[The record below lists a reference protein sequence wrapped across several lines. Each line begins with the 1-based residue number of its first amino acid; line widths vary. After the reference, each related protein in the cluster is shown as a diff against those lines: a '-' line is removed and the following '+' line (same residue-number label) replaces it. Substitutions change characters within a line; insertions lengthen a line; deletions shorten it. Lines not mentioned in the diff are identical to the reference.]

1 VKSLSEQSFYEILEV
16 PRTAT
21 PEEVQRAY
29 DRARALF
36 GPGSLVSY
44 TLLAPDEAEILSR
57 RIEEARSVLLDPQ
70 ARASYD
76 ERLSTDG
83 EPRVRPAPA
92 EEPATPPTPAASP
105 VAATPPALPPRE
117 AARKAPSAEI
127 VQPPDGTTWTGDLLR
142 QAREARG
149 LTIVQVSE
157 RTKVTRHHIEN
168 MEAERFDQLPV
179 AVYLRG
185 IVMAVAREL
194 RLDAQKVV
202 RSYMER
208 VAAARAPAK
217 GR

>member
-1 VKSLSEQSFYEILEV
+1 VRSLSEQSFYEILEV
-16 PRTAT
+16 PRSAS
-21 PEEVQRAY
+21 PEEIQKAY

-76 ERLSTDG
+76 ERLPGGG
-83 EPRVRPAPA
+83 EPRLRPAPVEA
-92 EEPATPPTPAASP
+92 PVRATPPP
-105 VAATPPALPPRE
+105 L
-117 AARKAPSAEI
+117 PSARAR
-127 VQPPDGTTWTGDLLR
+127 PPEATGTAGPTEPPEGAPWTGLLLR

-168 MEAERFDQLPV
+168 IEADRFDRLPV
-179 AVYLRG
+179 PVYLRG
-185 IVMAVAREL
+185 ILVAVAREL
-194 RLDAQKVV
+194 RLDGAKVAK
-202 RSYMER
+202 SYLEH
-208 VAAARAPAK
+208 AAAHGPPAK
-217 GR
+217 GG

>member
-16 PRTAT
+16 QRSAT

-76 ERLSTDG
+76 ERLPAEG
-83 EPRVRPAPA
+83 ETRVRPAQPQD
-92 EEPATPPTPAASP
+92 EPAA
-105 VAATPPALPPRE
+105 VAAAPSREPSREPPRKHPPVE
-117 AARKAPSAEI
+117 ELEPPEGSA
-127 VQPPDGTTWTGDLLR
+127 WTGDLLR

-149 LTIVQVSE
+149 LSILQVSE

-168 MEAERFDQLPV
+168 VEAERFDQLPV
-179 AVYLRG
+179 TVYLRG
-185 IVMAVAREL
+185 IVMAIAREL
-194 RLDAQKVV
+194 RLDGQKVA
-202 RSYMER
+202 RSYMDR
-208 VAAARAPAK
+208 VAAARAPTK